1 MAAIASDQPS
11 VLILNGPN
19 LNLLG
24 VREPGIYGRET
35 LGDIE
40 SACAERAEE
49 LGLAVDFRQ
58 SNLEGEIVTWVQDAR
73 TDHDGIIINA
83 GGYSHT
89 SIAIVDALRMADLP
103 IMEVHLSNIY
113 QREPYRHHSYV
124 SEAATGV
131 ICGLGGQ
138 GYMFA
143 LDAMAGLIGA
153 NS

>member
-1 MAAIASDQPS
+1 MTATPS
-11 VLILNGPN
+11 EEPTVLIINGPN
-19 LNLLG
+19 LNMLG
-24 VREPGIYGRET
+24 VREPSVYGPDT

-40 SACAERAEE
+40 AACAERAEF

-58 SNLEGEIVTWVQDAR
+58 TNNEGEIISWIQEAR
-73 TDHDGIIINA
+73 GGHDGIIINA
-83 GGYSHT
+83 GGFSHT
-89 SIAIVDALRMADLP
+89 SIAILDALRMADLP

-113 QREPYRHHSYV
+113 QRESFRHHSYV